1 MEKKLTIA
9 KKLLRDQKEELR
21 SAQDFIDAAEEK
33 YIGKSLEQEI
43 TRWTEDK
50 EEREVYIEALQDYVD
65 LIESQ
70 IKQGEEHD
78 KEQEILAG
86 YKADEAKVAEL
97 RNEANAMCEH
107 ND

>member
-1 MEKKLTIA
+1 MENKKLVFA
-9 KKLLRDQKEELR
+9 KKMLAEYQQKVGWWRNSAIEAEDNYKGNVLKENIERYNRWIEEDGVM
-21 SAQDFIDAAEEK
+21 A
-33 YIGKSLEQEI
+33 
-43 TRWTEDK
+43 
-50 EEREVYIEALQDYVD
+50 EALQDYVD

-78 KEQEILAG
+78 
-86 YKADEAKVAEL
+86 ADEAKVAEL